1 VSGGN
6 VYKTAQEFVD
16 KMDRGLL
23 EGNFTQEIKK
33 LSPEQLEEVAEILKK
48 RSPPPEKSRATH
60 N

>member
-1 VSGGN
+1 MSGGN

-48 RSPPPEKSRATH
+48 RSPPAEKSRGTH